1 MINTKSAKGISAKD
15 WAKKVFYNDTVT
27 KSLLK
32 GLPAEK
38 LAEQQARIQAAME
51 DPFTL
56 KKLTDAAG
64 NEMAYSGLGT
74 TAQSALD
81 IMKRHKLATAATA
94 GLGAANIAG
103 LFDNPQIAGQLV
115 GSLIGGAGGYGIS
128 KLLGAPLSGYG
139 ITNAALIGG
148 GLGSLFDKLVNKA
161 QKKSEESEKQF
172 YDALKYR
179 DTYR

>member
-1 MINTKSAKGISAKD
+1 
-15 WAKKVFYNDTVT
+15 
-27 KSLLK
+27 
-32 GLPAEK
+32 
-38 LAEQQARIQAAME
+38 ME
-51 DPFTL
+51 
-56 KKLTDAAG
+56 
-64 NEMAYSGLGT
+64 YSGLGT

-128 KLLGAPLSGYG
+128 KLLGAPLKGYG

-148 GLGSLFDKLVNKA
+148 GLGSLFDKLVAKKQEEEANKRR
-161 QKKSEESEKQF
+161 
-172 YDALKYR
+172 YYNN
-179 DTYR
+179 Y

>member
-1 MINTKSAKGISAKD
+1 MINTKSAKNISAKD

-27 KSLLK
+27 KSLLE

-38 LAEQQARIQAAME
+38 LATQQARIQAAME

-64 NEMAYSGLGT
+64 NEMEYSGLGT
-74 TAQSALD
+74 TAQAAFD

-103 LFDNPQIAGQLV
+103 LFDNPQLAGQLV
-115 GSLIGGAGGYGIS
+115 GSLIGGAGSYGIS
-128 KLLGAPLSGYG
+128 KLLGAPLGGYG

-148 GLGSLFDKLVNKA
+148 GLGSLFDKLVAKKKEEEANK
-161 QKKSEESEKQF
+161 QR
-172 YDALKYR
+172 YYNN
-179 DTYR
+179 Y

>member
-27 KSLLK
+27 KSLLE
-32 GLPAEK
+32 GLPEEK
-38 LAEQQARIQAAME
+38 LATQQARLQAAME

-56 KKLTDAAG
+56 QKLKDAAG
-64 NEMAYSGLGT
+64 NEMEYSGLGT

-103 LFDNPQIAGQLV
+103 LFDNPQLAGQLV

-128 KLLGAPLSGYG
+128 KLLGSPLGGYG

-148 GLGSLFDKLVNKA
+148 GIGSLFDKLVAKKQEEEANKRR
-161 QKKSEESEKQF
+161 
-172 YDALKYR
+172 YYNN
-179 DTYR
+179 Y